1 VGAVATVLE
10 RMREVLEK
18 GTFSSARAWSEAA
31 GLTPV
36 HVSKILKRLKTE
48 PEAIEL
54 RTVSK
59 LARAAKV
66 STGWLLGEDVPA
78 VERDDIFPS
87 RAKAAAMAMNFDATY
102 VAIEHVCTA
111 PEYQRASLSHK
122 DLKWWIGEMVD
133 ESKRRSDEHHDVKQ
147 AVQRKNEK
155 RADEQAKVEDAARIE
170 AQKKNPS
177 TKPPS
182 RRKETA

>member
-1 VGAVATVLE
+1 
-10 RMREVLEK
+10 MHEVLEN
-18 GTFSSARAWSEAA
+18 GTFSSARAWSDAA
-31 GLTPV
+31 GLTSV

-54 RTVSK
+54 RTVSR

-78 VERDDIFPS
+78 VERVDVFPT
-87 RAKAAAMAMNFDATY
+87 RAKAAGVATNFDASY
-102 VAIEHVCTA
+102 VAIEYVCTA
-111 PEYQRASLSHK
+111 PEYQRPSLSHK
-122 DLKWWIGEMVD
+122 DLKWWVGEMVD
-133 ESKRRSDEHHDVKQ
+133 ETKRRADEHHDVKQ
-147 AVQRKNEK
+147 AVQRKNER
-155 RADEQAKVEDAARIE
+155 RAAEQAKIEEHARIE
-170 AQKKNPS
+170 AQKKPS